1 MVNEEPASPGQR
13 PPDVVCRFRKIGGDR
28 SVRTASGAAGAGFGW
43 WCAGIPGSDVEEVSA
58 VAADAGDQSTS
69 DLVSQAAAQIS
80 TLVRDEL
87 ALAKTELAEKG
98 KRAGLGGGLFGGAA
112 VLALYG
118 LGLLLALAVVLLDLV
133 WPLWLA
139 VLAVT
144 VVVFA
149 AAGVAALIGKQ
160 QLKSAAPP
168 VPSDAIAGV
177 EADVQTVKT
186 AVREGRTS

>member
-1 MVNEEPASPGQR
+1 M
-13 PPDVVCRFRKIGGDR
+13 K
-28 SVRTASGAAGAGFGW
+28 
-43 WCAGIPGSDVEEVSA
+43 EVST
-58 VAADAGDQSTS
+58 VAQHGTSELSTA
-69 DLVSQAAAQIS
+69 DLVSQATAQVS

-87 ALAKTELAEKG
+87 ALAKAELAEKG

-118 LGLLLALAVVLLDLV
+118 LGLLITLAVVLLHLV

-139 VLAVT
+139 VPVVM

-149 AAGVAALIGKQ
+149 AAAVAALIGKQ
-160 QLKSAAPP
+160 QLKSATPP

-186 AVREGRTS
+186 AGRDGRTS